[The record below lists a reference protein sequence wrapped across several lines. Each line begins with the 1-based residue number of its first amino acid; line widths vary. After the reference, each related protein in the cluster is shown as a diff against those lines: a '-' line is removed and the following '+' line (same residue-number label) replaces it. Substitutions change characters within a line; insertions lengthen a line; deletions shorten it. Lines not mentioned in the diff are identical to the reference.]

1 MLKEYTC
8 KNDDGAT
15 IRKESTMC
23 KYCFLAIIF
32 FIIVGFSNYCRAL
45 TPEQVM
51 QLKKAGVSDKT
62 IQMMLQQEKDAKDTN
77 PYEQMGVREIK
88 DKEGN
93 IVTIYSTGSLTK
105 ESSVSSE
112 EENVEKAWKMLQ
124 NIIVDKRK

>member
-1 MLKEYTC
+1 
-8 KNDDGAT
+8 
-15 IRKESTMC
+15 
-23 KYCFLAIIF
+23 
-32 FIIVGFSNYCRAL
+32 
-45 TPEQVM
+45 
-51 QLKKAGVSDKT
+51 
-62 IQMMLQQEKDAKDTN
+62 
-77 PYEQMGVREIK
+77 MGVREIK